1 MYVRGILFVRLFIDF
16 ARELIMIVI
25 INQKGFLYITEVY
38 NALIF
43 IEVEEGKKNALVR
56 KFKEFVEEKENFAY
70 ERYVFNYRDQKDW

>member
-43 IEVEEGKKNALVR
+43 IEVEEGRNNALVR
-56 KFKEFVEEKENFAY
+56 KFKEFVEDKEDFAY
-70 ERYVFNYRDQKDW
+70 ERYQKDW